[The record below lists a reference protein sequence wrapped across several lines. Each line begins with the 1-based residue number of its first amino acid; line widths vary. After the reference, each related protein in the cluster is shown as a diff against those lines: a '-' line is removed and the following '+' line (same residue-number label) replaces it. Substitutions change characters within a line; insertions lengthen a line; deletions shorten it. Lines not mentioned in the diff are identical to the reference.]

1 MDRTKLLDY
10 IRAEVDRPLR
20 IKELARAC
28 RIEENAYPAFRRV
41 VKSLIESGELVRLK
55 GGRIGLAKDLNVVI
69 GTISITRKGLGFVAR
84 EGDLDDLLIPQ
95 ADLETALDGDRVMVR
110 LAGRRYERESGSVIR
125 VLDRADRN
133 IVGLFKIGRNFSY
146 VVPDN
151 PRIHRDIY
159 IASQH
164 TLKARDGEKVVVV
177 ITAWDHPW
185 LNPEGRVTERLG
197 YPGQPGVDM
206 LAVMRSFNLPG
217 EFPPDV
223 MSVAER
229 AAAKLTEEEFSRRVD
244 LTDETIYTIDPAD
257 AKDHD
262 DAISLQRLPK
272 GYRLGVHIADVSHF
286 VEPGTALDDEAFERG
301 NSVYLPG
308 MVVPMLPEQL
318 SNDVCSLKPN
328 RRRLAHSAIMDF
340 DSHGRMKSWKF
351 LDTVIKSRARLSYEE
366 VQDFF
371 DGRETTPRVKRVA
384 GNLRAARELANILSR
399 RRMADGSLDFDL
411 PEAKI
416 ILNAKGEV
424 IELGNR
430 IRLESHRL
438 VEECMLAANQ
448 AVALEV
454 FRAAKP
460 FLHRVHDSP
469 DMEKLE
475 AFADMMKRLGHSFP
489 VSKTMRP
496 IQFSRFLESVKD
508 VPEADFINELLLRS
522 MQKAVYQRENI
533 GHFGLAFSHYTHFTS
548 PIRRYPD
555 LLVHRLLR
563 KLRAGEFKG
572 TFAKRAVSVIDHVGT
587 HCSETERAAE
597 AAERQ
602 AVRVKQVAYMSRH
615 IGDEFPGI
623 ISGVTTYGFFVR
635 LDNLGVEGLV
645 KMSRLQD
652 DFYRFEEG
660 SYRLVGSRHGLVYR
674 LGDAVRICVE
684 SVDTAASEMEF
695 SVSESGRKKPGKR
708 GTVMQRTRKQKS
720 PKKKSR
726 QNR

>member
-1 MDRTKLLDY
+1 
-10 IRAEVDRPLR
+10 
-20 IKELARAC
+20 
-28 RIEENAYPAFRRV
+28 
-41 VKSLIESGELVRLK
+41 
-55 GGRIGLAKDLNVVI
+55 
-69 GTISITRKGLGFVAR
+69 
-84 EGDLDDLLIPQ
+84 
-95 ADLETALDGDRVMVR
+95 
-110 LAGRRYERESGSVIR
+110 
-125 VLDRADRN
+125 
-133 IVGLFKIGRNFSY
+133 
-146 VVPDN
+146 
-151 PRIHRDIY
+151 
-159 IASQH
+159 
-164 TLKARDGEKVVVV
+164 
-177 ITAWDHPW
+177 
-185 LNPEGRVTERLG
+185 
-197 YPGQPGVDM
+197 
-206 LAVMRSFNLPG
+206 
-217 EFPPDV
+217 
-223 MSVAER
+223 
-229 AAAKLTEEEFSRRVD
+229 
-244 LTDETIYTIDPAD
+244 
-257 AKDHD
+257 
-262 DAISLQRLPK
+262 
-272 GYRLGVHIADVSHF
+272 
-286 VEPGTALDDEAFERG
+286 
-301 NSVYLPG
+301 
-308 MVVPMLPEQL
+308 
-318 SNDVCSLKPN
+318 
-328 RRRLAHSAIMDF
+328 
-340 DSHGRMKSWKF
+340 
-351 LDTVIKSRARLSYEE
+351 LSYEE

-460 FLHRVHDSP
+460 FLYRVHDSP

-533 GHFGLAFSHYTHFTS
+533 GHFGLAFGHYTHFTS